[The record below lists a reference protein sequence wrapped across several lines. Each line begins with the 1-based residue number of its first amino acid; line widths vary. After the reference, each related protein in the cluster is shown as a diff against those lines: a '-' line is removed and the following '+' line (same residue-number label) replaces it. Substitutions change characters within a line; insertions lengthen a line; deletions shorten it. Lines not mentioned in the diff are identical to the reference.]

1 MARGQCRGCIL
12 ARRGRALRGLG
23 GAPRGRGREERD
35 AMQDSPL
42 GIYVEDERLGAIL
55 DKIIKSA
62 AYDLLKRA
70 VESLDRREMEMI
82 RLYYFEGIKIKDIA
96 SRLKIDYNTSKVYFF
111 NIKMKLRRILIIKGE
126 MELSERGQ

>member
-1 MARGQCRGCIL
+1 
-12 ARRGRALRGLG
+12 
-23 GAPRGRGREERD
+23 
-35 AMQDSPL
+35 MQDSPL

-55 DKIIKSA
+55 DKIIDSG
-62 AYDLLKRA
+62 AYDLLKMA

-96 SRLKIDYNTSKVYFF
+96 RRLKIDYNTSKVYFF

-126 MELSERGQ
+126 MELSERG